1 MWILIRNTAGFK
13 MKFKRKTG
21 ISSLNVVPEIVF
33 VSPESRSWLP
43 YLILKK
49 LHGAM
54 HDCGSGSA
62 LFWKLDADPHYSDA
76 DPQPCFNGSYYVT
89 WSVSRGR
96 TLGRN
101 PDKSLKSFPTCYS
114 QSPLPTALL

>member
-1 MWILIRNTAGFK
+1 MRIRILPFNLMWILIRNTAGFK

-62 LFWKLDADPHYSDA
+62 LI
-76 DPQPCFNGSYYVT
+76 
-89 WSVSRGR
+89 
-96 TLGRN
+96 
-101 PDKSLKSFPTCYS
+101 LK
-114 QSPLPTALL
+114 A